1 MIPEFNGKD
10 FVDSA
15 GNLIEMADTFQL
27 KRLKLNDADMRPVV
41 ACSLGVHVP
50 NAILPHVDP
59 NDARTALTGAMYRFC
74 RKIPNAAISKPDFR
88 EFVDN
93 WLKNNMKPLAA
104 DTDTSFER
112 WIAGTPYTQT
122 RKLELT
128 MKWMEM
134 KSRGKDIDRKTAG
147 VKSFIK
153 DEHYP
158 TFKHARAINSRSD
171 QFKCLTGPIFQ
182 LISDELFKLPWFI
195 KKIPIRDRPQYI
207 IDMCYRVGQHYLT
220 SDYTSFEAHFDKE
233 VMRDCEER
241 LYRYMTS
248 NLAERDTF
256 NELID
261 TYFCDVENYIMFK
274 NFTVSINGK
283 RMSGEMCTSLGN
295 GFSNLMFML
304 YLCHKNGNTD
314 IKGVIEGDD
323 GLFVM
328 TGEPPN
334 QQMFKD
340 FGLNIKMGRVSDLNH
355 ASFCGMVFDLEER
368 TNITNIIEE
377 LVSFGW
383 TTNRYTRSRK
393 GVHMCL
399 LRAKALSLAY
409 QYPACPILSTLAF
422 QICKLT
428 ASYDSE
434 SFLAKQ
440 RTFAFNQYE
449 IVMVDEAIAY
459 FKKNKLDEE
468 PGPKTR
474 LLVEQLY
481 GITIQDQFTIEK
493 YIRGMTT
500 LHPLNCPTFD
510 KYLHKDWVYFAHFY
524 SVQLSLALDLNQVQL
539 YFPRVR
545 ERAPVEKLI

>member
-1 MIPEFNGKD
+1 MIPEFNGKS

-15 GNLIEMADTFQL
+15 GNQIEMADTFQL

-59 NDARTALTGAMYRFC
+59 NDTRTALTGAMYRFC
-74 RKIPNAAISKPDFR
+74 RKIPKAAISKPDFR

-93 WLKNNMKPLAA
+93 WLKNNMKPLSA
-104 DTDTSFER
+104 DTDTSFEK
-112 WIAGTPYTQT
+112 WISGTPYTQT

-134 KSRGKDIDRKTAG
+134 KSRGKDIDRKIAG

-195 KKIPIRDRPQYI
+195 KKIPVRDRPQYI

-261 TYFCDVENYIMFK
+261 MYFCDVENYIMFK

-355 ASFCGMVFDLEER
+355 ASFCGMVFDLDER

-481 GITIQDQFTIEK
+481 GITVQDQFAIEK

-500 LHPLNCPTFD
+500 LCPLNCPTFD

-524 SVQLSLALDLNQVQL
+524 SVQLPLSLDLNQVQL